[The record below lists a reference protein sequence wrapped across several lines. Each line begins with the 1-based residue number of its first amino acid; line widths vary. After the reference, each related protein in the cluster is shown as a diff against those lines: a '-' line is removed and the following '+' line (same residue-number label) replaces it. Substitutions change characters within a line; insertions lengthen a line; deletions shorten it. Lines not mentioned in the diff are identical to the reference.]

1 MNTPPGEPIGIGR
14 FVLVVG
20 PSGAGKD
27 TVIAGAKAACGDDPG
42 IVFPRRV
49 VTRPPTEA
57 EDHDSLNDSDFDRG
71 VNIGMFAFWWQ
82 AHGLK
87 YGIPRSTEDD
97 IRAGRTVVCNVS
109 RGIVADVRTLY
120 TRVDAVLVT
129 APADILSARLV
140 GRSRGTDGPVAQRIE
155 RNASFHDFRADY
167 VIENIG
173 AVDTAVETLLD
184 VIYIKAPRQ
193 TAYQEQSSEN
203 QHG

>member
-1 MNTPPGEPIGIGR
+1 MNTPPSEPIGTGR

-27 TVIAGAKAACGDDPG
+27 TVIAGAKAACEGDPT
-42 IVFPRRV
+42 IVFPRRL
-49 VTRPPTEA
+49 VTRPTTEA
-57 EDHDSLNDSDFDRG
+57 EGHDSLSDSDFDRG
-71 VNIGMFAFWWQ
+71 MNNGMFAFWWQ

-97 IRAGRTVVCNVS
+97 IHAGRTVVCNVS
-109 RGIVADVRTLY
+109 RGIIADVRTLY
-120 TRVDAVLVT
+120 ARVDAVLVT
-129 APADILSARLV
+129 APTDILSARLV
-140 GRSRGTDGPVAQRIE
+140 GRSRETDGPVAQRIE
-155 RNASFHDFRADY
+155 RNASFRDFRADY

-184 VIYIKAPRQ
+184 IIYTKTPRQ